1 MFNLLGRILDCLER
15 SHQVIKKLLQEM
27 RKNSQLTTQ
36 GFLLFS
42 PISILAFPVSVLIAN
57 PQANEL
63 VAITYG
69 IALTISTYVIYKALT
84 ELLKLLPSIPVI
96 RYLAFFIIPFMTGV
110 ARGVSFYYLVD
121 FLSLNQPSDFLNRI
135 LSSAFTT
142 TFWLILSNYVVSI
155 SRNFRFQYQ
164 SALHQYLLGSRNR
177 SHPVALSPDSQEVL
191 DNLQMRLASS
201 VEKYLDKS
209 DPASFRSLS
218 ALLTEQINDQIR
230 PLSRRIFIRNLSEF
244 PLVRYKE
251 LLRDA
256 LNNLDFSWKL
266 FYLII
271 TSLAVI
277 SNISI
282 RSFEETFWRCFFFLL
297 PLVIIMLTYRRVQK
311 SLGNNTIKLN
321 ISFLFLTGII
331 PVLVSEYFVHV
342 LKYSGNWVATLTI
355 SPVAPVIIYVLA
367 LLRLTQQDRSMIIS
381 MLEDSSKIQ
390 AKQIPAEIDMER
402 ASIASYLHNTLQ
414 SELMALSRQLE
425 AAANEHDPQRSA
437 ELLQRVSSR
446 VNRSI
451 ADDYREFAQSPRER
465 LDAVVNSWQGI
476 LAINMKNPELLFI
489 DQNKGSL
496 IVQTIEEIATNIS
509 RYDMAT
515 ELDISALKKGD
526 NVVLEFQSNGQGK
539 LVRTKGIG
547 TAWLDRIAQSQWTI
561 EKNKIGT
568 LLTIEI

>member
-1 MFNLLGRILDCLER
+1 
-15 SHQVIKKLLQEM
+15 M
-27 RKNSQLTTQ
+27 RKNAQLTTQ

-57 PQANEL
+57 PRANEI
-63 VAITYG
+63 VAIASG
-69 IALTISTYVIYKALT
+69 IALTIATYVVYKALT
-84 ELLKLLPSIPVI
+84 EFLKLLPSIPVI
-96 RYLAFFIIPFMTGV
+96 HYLAFFIIPFITGV
-110 ARGVSFYYLVD
+110 LRGVSFYYLVD
-121 FLSLNQPSDFLNRI
+121 FLSLNQPSEFLNRI
-135 LSSAFTT
+135 FSSAFTT

-164 SALHQYLLGSRNR
+164 SALHQYLLGSRSR

-282 RSFEETFWRCFFFLL
+282 RSIQETFWRCFFFLL
-297 PLVIIMLTYRRVQK
+297 PLVIIMLIYRRVQK
-311 SLGNNTIKLN
+311 SLENDTIMGNIG
-321 ISFLFLTGII
+321 FLFFAGII

-367 LLRLTQQDRSMIIS
+367 LLRLTQQDRSMIIR

-425 AAANEHDPQRSA
+425 AAANEQDPQRSA

-446 VNRSI
+446 VSRSI

-465 LDAVVNSWQGI
+465 LDAVIHSWQGI
-476 LAINMKNPELLFI
+476 LTINMKNAELLFI

-515 ELDISALKKGD
+515 NLEISAIKKGD
-526 NVVLEFQSNGQGK
+526 NLILEFQSNGQGK
-539 LVRTKGIG
+539 LVRSKGIG

-561 EKNKIGT
+561 EKNKLGT

>member
-1 MFNLLGRILDCLER
+1 
-15 SHQVIKKLLQEM
+15 VIKKLLQEM
-27 RKNSQLTTQ
+27 PKNSQLTTQ

-63 VAITYG
+63 GAFTYG
-69 IALTISTYVIYKALT
+69 IALTITTFVVYKALI
-84 ELLKLLPSIPVI
+84 ELLKLFPPIPVI
-96 RYLAFFIIPFMTGV
+96 RHLAFFIIPFITGFV
-110 ARGVSFYYLVD
+110 RGVGFYYLVD

-164 SALHQYLLGSRNR
+164 SALNQYLLGSRNR

-191 DNLQMRLASS
+191 DNLQLRLASS

-230 PLSRRIFIRNLSEF
+230 PLSRRIFIRNLSEL
-244 PLVRYKE
+244 PLVRYKQ
-251 LLRDA
+251 LLRDT
-256 LNNLDFSWKL
+256 LNNLNFSWKL

-282 RSFEETFWRCFFFLL
+282 RTFEETFWRCFFFLL
-297 PLVIIMLTYRRVQK
+297 PLVIIMLIYRRVHE
-311 SLGNNTIKLN
+311 SLGNVTTKLN
-321 ISFLFLTGII
+321 IGFLFFTGII

-342 LKYSGNWVATLTI
+342 LKYSGNWIATLTI
-355 SPVAPVIIYVLA
+355 SPVAPVIIFVLS
-367 LLRLTQQDRSMIIS
+367 LLRLTQQDRSMIIG

-390 AKQIPAEIDMER
+390 VKQIPAEIDMER

-425 AAANEHDPQRSA
+425 VAANEHDPQRSA

-476 LAINMKNPELLFI
+476 LSINIKNTDLLFSV
-489 DQNKGSL
+489 QSKGSL

-515 ELDISALKKGD
+515 ELDISALKKGG

-547 TAWLDRIAQSQWTI
+547 TAWLDRIAQSQWII

>member
-1 MFNLLGRILDCLER
+1 
-15 SHQVIKKLLQEM
+15 M
-27 RKNSQLTTQ
+27 RKNAQLTTQ

-57 PQANEL
+57 PRANEI
-63 VAITYG
+63 VAIASG
-69 IALTISTYVIYKALT
+69 IALTIATYVVYKALP
-84 ELLKLLPSIPVI
+84 EFLKLLPSIPVI
-96 RYLAFFIIPFMTGV
+96 HYLAFFIIPFITGV
-110 ARGVSFYYLVD
+110 LRGVSFYYLVD
-121 FLSLNQPSDFLNRI
+121 FLSLNQPSEFLNRI
-135 LSSAFTT
+135 FSSAFTT

-164 SALHQYLLGSRNR
+164 SALHQYLLGSRSR

-282 RSFEETFWRCFFFLL
+282 RSVQETFWRCFFFLL
-297 PLVIIMLTYRRVQK
+297 PLVIIMLIYRRVQK
-311 SLGNNTIKLN
+311 SLENDTIMVN
-321 ISFLFLTGII
+321 IGFLFFTGII

-342 LKYSGNWVATLTI
+342 LKYSGNWVATFTI

-367 LLRLTQQDRSMIIS
+367 LLRLTQQDRSMIIR

-425 AAANEHDPQRSA
+425 AAANEQDPQRSA

-446 VNRSI
+446 VSRSI

-465 LDAVVNSWQGI
+465 LDAVIHSWQGI
-476 LAINMKNPELLFI
+476 LTINMKNAELLFI

-515 ELDISALKKGD
+515 NLEISAIKKGD
-526 NVVLEFQSNGQGK
+526 NLILEFQSNGQGK
-539 LVRTKGIG
+539 LVRSKGIG

-561 EKNKIGT
+561 EKNKLGT

>member
-1 MFNLLGRILDCLER
+1 M
-15 SHQVIKKLLQEM
+15 IKKLFNEIQ
-27 RKNSQLTTQ
+27 KNSQLSTQ

-42 PISILAFPVSVLIAN
+42 PISILAFPVSLLIAN
-57 PQANEL
+57 PQASEL
-63 VAITYG
+63 LAITYG
-69 IALTISTYVIYKALT
+69 IVLTLLTFIVYKALT
-84 ELLKLLPSIPVI
+84 KVQKIFPTRHVFRAIT
-96 RYLAFFIIPFMTGV
+96 FFLIPFMTGV
-110 ARGVSFYYLVD
+110 VRGACFYLLVD
-121 FLSLNQPSDFLNRI
+121 FLSLTQPSSFLNRI

-142 TFWLILSNYVVSI
+142 TFWLILSNYVISI

-164 SALHQYLLGSRNR
+164 SALHQYLLGSRDN
-177 SHPVALSPDSQEVL
+177 SQPIALSPDNQEVL
-191 DNLQMRLASS
+191 DNLQMRLSSS

-218 ALLTEQINDQIR
+218 ALLTDQINDQIR

-256 LNNLDFSWKL
+256 LSNLDFSWKL

-282 RSFEETFWRCFFFLL
+282 RSFMETFWRCLFFLI
-297 PLVIIMLTYRRVQK
+297 PLGIIMLIHRRVQHFQR
-311 SLGNNTIKLN
+311 IHKLN
-321 ISFLFLTGII
+321 INIAFLFLSGVI
-331 PVLVSEYFVHV
+331 PVLFSEYFVHV
-342 LKYSGNWVATLTI
+342 LNYSGNWIATMTI
-355 SPVAPVIIYVLA
+355 SPVAPVIIYVLS
-367 LLRLTQQDRSMIIS
+367 LLRLTQHDRTMIIR
-381 MLEDSSKIQ
+381 MLKGNSKTQ
-390 AKQIPAEIDMER
+390 TKQIPAEIDIER

-425 AAANEHDPQRSA
+425 AAANEHNPQRSA

-451 ADDYREFAQSPRER
+451 ADDYREFAQLPRER
-465 LDAVVNSWQGI
+465 LELVINSWRGI
-476 LAINMKNPELLFI
+476 LAINVNNTDVIFH
-489 DQNKGSL
+489 DTNKSTL

-515 ELDISALKKGD
+515 HLDISATKVNN
-526 NVVLEFQSNGQGK
+526 NVLIKFQSNGQGK
-539 LVRTKGIG
+539 LVKSKGIG

-561 EKNKIGT
+561 EKNRIGT

>member
-1 MFNLLGRILDCLER
+1 
-15 SHQVIKKLLQEM
+15 M
-27 RKNSQLTTQ
+27 RKNAQLTTQ

-57 PQANEL
+57 PRANEI
-63 VAITYG
+63 VAIASG
-69 IALTISTYVIYKALT
+69 IALTIATYVVYKALT
-84 ELLKLLPSIPVI
+84 EFLKLLPSIPVI
-96 RYLAFFIIPFMTGV
+96 HYLAFFIIPFITGV
-110 ARGVSFYYLVD
+110 LRGVSFYYLVD
-121 FLSLNQPSDFLNRI
+121 FLSLNQPSEFLNRI
-135 LSSAFTT
+135 FSSAFTT

-282 RSFEETFWRCFFFLL
+282 RSIQETFWRCFFFLL
-297 PLVIIMLTYRRVQK
+297 PLVIIMLIYRRVQK
-311 SLGNNTIKLN
+311 SLENDTIMGNIG
-321 ISFLFLTGII
+321 FLFFAGII

-367 LLRLTQQDRSMIIS
+367 LLRLTQQDRSMIIR

-425 AAANEHDPQRSA
+425 AAANEQDPQRSA

-446 VNRSI
+446 VSRSI

-465 LDAVVNSWQGI
+465 LDAVIHSWQGI
-476 LAINMKNPELLFI
+476 LTINMKNAELLFI

-515 ELDISALKKGD
+515 NLEISAIKKGD
-526 NVVLEFQSNGQGK
+526 NLILEFQSNGQGK
-539 LVRTKGIG
+539 LVRSKGIG

-561 EKNKIGT
+561 EKNKLGT

>member
-1 MFNLLGRILDCLER
+1 
-15 SHQVIKKLLQEM
+15 M
-27 RKNSQLTTQ
+27 RKNAQLTTQ

-57 PQANEL
+57 PRANEI
-63 VAITYG
+63 VAIASG
-69 IALTISTYVIYKALT
+69 IALTIATYVVYKALT
-84 ELLKLLPSIPVI
+84 EFLKLLPSIPVI
-96 RYLAFFIIPFMTGV
+96 HYLAFFIIPFITGV
-110 ARGVSFYYLVD
+110 LRGVSFYYLVD
-121 FLSLNQPSDFLNRI
+121 FLSLNQPSEFLNRI
-135 LSSAFTT
+135 FSSAFTT

-282 RSFEETFWRCFFFLL
+282 RSVQETFWRCFFFLL
-297 PLVIIMLTYRRVQK
+297 PLVIIMLIYRRVQK
-311 SLGNNTIKLN
+311 SLENDTIMGNIG
-321 ISFLFLTGII
+321 FLFFAGII

-367 LLRLTQQDRSMIIS
+367 LLRLTQQDRSMIIR

-425 AAANEHDPQRSA
+425 AAANEQDPQRSA

-446 VNRSI
+446 VSRSI

-465 LDAVVNSWQGI
+465 LDAVIHSWQGI
-476 LAINMKNPELLFI
+476 LTINMKNAELLFI

-515 ELDISALKKGD
+515 NLEISAIKKGD
-526 NVVLEFQSNGQGK
+526 NLILEFQSNGQGK
-539 LVRTKGIG
+539 LVRSKGIG

-561 EKNKIGT
+561 EKNKLGT